1 MKKNEKYDKVIA
13 NFDLDF
19 IKNKFDNDNVA
30 APESLNGENVKN
42 AIDDKEQKIIPFV
55 KTKAFKSA
63 VSLVAC
69 VAIVAVSLNFALGR
83 NTQSPPVSD
92 TEIQSENVQFKAFS
106 SAKDIEKYFKSIEKS
121 NSSGDFGFPTSKD
134 TIKGAENAA
143 DNSSS
148 ETYVQIGGVDEA
160 DIIKNDGKYIYTFRN
175 GNDKIL
181 IYEPDGKNV
190 KKLSEIAFDMDN
202 GNYIVDFF
210 LYKNNLIV
218 QSNSFNS
225 NYDSFTNIDIYS
237 LSDIKNPKKIHS
249 FKQQGSYVSSRI
261 TSDSLL
267 VISNKEIRSRLC
279 KTDKDYLPETTLDGS
294 KKAVEPKDICIVE
307 NSKSAS
313 YLIVSKLDL
322 VSQKMTAKTK
332 AIAGAGSTV
341 YCNENNLYVANAVFD
356 TCDTAKNDDNNEIFY
371 LSDCNTEIYK
381 LDFKNDIKFIAK
393 ATFSGTVNNQFSMD
407 EYNGNFRI
415 ATTKYDKNSN
425 QISNVYVLDKDL
437 KKLGETDDFAKGED
451 IHAVRFSGDTAY
463 VITFEY
469 TDPLFVIDLSN
480 PKKPIIK
487 GSVKISGFSTN
498 LIPIDS
504 DTLLGIGTANDF
516 SNPYARGIKFALF
529 DVSDPQKPT
538 VLDSKTIKNT
548 ASEAQDTHK
557 AILVNKSENYFAI
570 PFEYVKANDNGIEQ
584 IKAGAIAFEIKDKK
598 ISIVKKYSTEI
609 ENADPVRSTIVDNVI
624 YTFSDGEFINSFMAK

>member
-1 MKKNEKYDKVIA
+1 MT
-13 NFDLDF
+13 
-19 IKNKFDNDNVA
+19 
-30 APESLNGENVKN
+30 
-42 AIDDKEQKIIPFV
+42 II
-55 KTKAFKSA
+55 T
-63 VSLVAC
+63 
-69 VAIVAVSLNFALGR
+69 R
-83 NTQSPPVSD
+83 
-92 TEIQSENVQFKAFS
+92 
-106 SAKDIEKYFKSIEKS
+106 
-121 NSSGDFGFPTSKD
+121 
-134 TIKGAENAA
+134 
-143 DNSSS
+143 
-148 ETYVQIGGVDEA
+148 
-160 DIIKNDGKYIYTFRN
+160 
-175 GNDKIL
+175 
-181 IYEPDGKNV
+181 
-190 KKLSEIAFDMDN
+190 
-202 GNYIVDFF
+202 
-210 LYKNNLIV
+210 
-218 QSNSFNS
+218 
-225 NYDSFTNIDIYS
+225 
-237 LSDIKNPKKIHS
+237 
-249 FKQQGSYVSSRI
+249 
-261 TSDSLL
+261 
-267 VISNKEIRSRLC
+267 
-279 KTDKDYLPETTLDGS
+279 
-294 KKAVEPKDICIVE
+294 
-307 NSKSAS
+307 
-313 YLIVSKLDL
+313 
-322 VSQKMTAKTK
+322 
-332 AIAGAGSTV
+332 
-341 YCNENNLYVANAVFD
+341 
-356 TCDTAKNDDNNEIFY
+356 IFY

-598 ISIVKKYSTEI
+598 ISIVKKYSTKI